1 VSKSLYSIY
10 TSLYIFLYIFNFLN
24 FYFVL
29 LLAFYL
35 CSLCLI
41 IMNKF
46 LSYGLG
52 TFFYFSTIC
61 HYKNVF
67 NLYIYIYIYV
77 RVLIGFIPPH
87 PLPPTKREN
96 REIAWLGNIFCST
109 KCGGGLRVTYSV
121 SFL

>member
-1 VSKSLYSIY
+1 MVLEP
-10 TSLYIFLYIFNFLN
+10 FLILVPFVIIRTFL
-24 FYFVL
+24 
-29 LLAFYL
+29 
-35 CSLCLI
+35 I
-41 IMNKF
+41 
-46 LSYGLG
+46 
-52 TFFYFSTIC
+52 
-61 HYKNVF
+61 
-67 NLYIYIYIYV
+67 YIYIYIYV